1 MKTLKKV
8 KMILPKTLI
17 LDLGYKKKL
26 TKLIIKIN
34 AEIIIL
40 GFANNTLSLFT
51 PILNKNKKIVTSTIK
66 TK

>member
-1 MKTLKKV
+1 M
-8 KMILPKTLI
+8 

-26 TKLIIKIN
+26 TTFITKIK
-34 AEIIIL
+34 ADIIIL
-40 GFANNTLSLFT
+40 GFVTNILSLFT